1 MDKVKTYLKDTYQL
15 TGYQATCVIFFFKS
29 TFSEVSKT
37 LIMAL
42 LFHNHLPE
50 YFFALFIMLFLR
62 CSTGG
67 IHFYTYW
74 GCLLMSICYM
84 AFSIVLLPMLRLP
97 LPIQVIMLVLS
108 MITCYCIGP
117 VVSKYRK
124 EATPERKLHFR
135 LIASGFI
142 LVYTILLMFFPKVEL
157 LYVGFW
163 VIITHSLQL
172 IVAKIRKKGE
182 KENDRMDC

>member
-1 MDKVKTYLKDTYQL
+1 MDKVKSYLKDTYHL
-15 TGYQATCVIFFFKS
+15 TGYQAACVIFLFKS
-29 TFSEVSKT
+29 IFSEVSKT

-42 LFHNHLPE
+42 LFHQLLPE

-74 GCLLMSICYM
+74 GCLLMSISYM
-84 AFSIVLLPMLRLP
+84 ALSIVILPMIQLP
-97 LPIQVIMLVLS
+97 LPIQLLMLMFSMLV
-108 MITCYCIGP
+108 CFGIGP

-124 EATPERKLHFR
+124 ETTGDRKMYFR
-135 LIASGFI
+135 SIASGFI
-142 LVYTILLMFFPKVEL
+142 LVYTLTLMFFPEAEL
-157 LYVGFW
+157 LHVGFW

-172 IVAKIRKKGE
+172 IVAKIRKKGGQG
-182 KENDRMDC
+182 NDRMDC

>member
-1 MDKVKTYLKDTYQL
+1 MDKVKSYLKDTYHL
-15 TGYQATCVIFFFKS
+15 TGYQAACVIFLFKS
-29 TFSEVSKT
+29 TFSEISKT

-42 LFHNHLPE
+42 LFHRLLPE

-74 GCLLMSICYM
+74 GCLLMSISYM
-84 AFSIVLLPMLRLP
+84 ALSIVILPMIHLP
-97 LPIQVIMLVLS
+97 LPIQLLMLILSMLV
-108 MITCYCIGP
+108 CFGIGP

-124 EATPERKLHFR
+124 ETTADRKMYFR
-135 LIASGFI
+135 SIASGFI
-142 LVYTILLMFFPKVEL
+142 LVYILILMFFPEAKL
-157 LYVGFW
+157 LHVGFW

-172 IVAKIRKKGE
+172 IVAKIRKKGD
-182 KENDRMDC
+182 KGNDRMDC